1 MKKLKA
7 LRQFLESYLIIGIQ
21 QDDFLVIIDNEYL
34 DQLGINPERDL
45 TDEEQAFGLNSGD
58 WELVRLYV
66 TMLNRIMIAK
76 EFSKLVLEHT
86 RIDELNAVLE
96 QGVELDGGFD
106 MITAFESVMECS
118 WSEEFA
124 ELTNTA
130 WDLAIKMKF
139 YINE

>member
-1 MKKLKA
+1 
-7 LRQFLESYLIIGIQ
+7 
-21 QDDFLVIIDNEYL
+21 
-34 DQLGINPERDL
+34 
-45 TDEEQAFGLNSGD
+45 
-58 WELVRLYV
+58 
-66 TMLNRIMIAK
+66 
-76 EFSKLVLEHT
+76 
-86 RIDELNAVLE
+86 
-96 QGVELDGGFD
+96 